1 MTHRRRAASAAS
13 CGNEN
18 RSHAASET
26 LLNVALALAF
36 CRAMLYDVAQER
48 EPSHHYPNPGT
59 MAEQSQNV
67 LISFTQEECRFL
79 RRALE
84 CEHQRQLD
92 DAQLFNGTYSGEVSL
107 KAAGMASLLARRIL
121 NTQTEVK

>member
-1 MTHRRRAASAAS
+1 MTHRSRAATAAT
-13 CGNEN
+13 CGTDNH
-18 RSHAASET
+18 SHAASET
-26 LLNVALALAF
+26 LLNVALALAV

-48 EPSHHYPNPGT
+48 ELSHHYPNPGN
-59 MAEQSQNV
+59 MSEQPQNV

-84 CEHQRQLD
+84 CEQQRQLD
-92 DAQLFNGTYSGEVSL
+92 DAQLMGGTHTGEVAL
-107 KAAGMASLLARRIL
+107 QHVGRAALLARRIL